1 MNDGL
6 QVRVGGLQRA
16 VVAGAGRRHARPA
29 VVPAAARAGA
39 HAAVPRRRRHRLAAN
54 CCALPEPTDIA
65 ATHTKCSAAFIFSE
79 VLVFQVISDIL
90 QQVRAPSSFGYHIL

>member
-16 VVAGAGRRHARPA
+16 VVAGAGRRDARPA

-39 HAAVPRRRRHRLAAN
+39 HAAVPRRRRHRLAADY
-54 CCALPEPTDIA
+54 CGLPEQIHIA
-65 ATHTKCSAAFIFSE
+65 ATHTKS
-79 VLVFQVISDIL
+79 
-90 QQVRAPSSFGYHIL
+90 VRLLYSVKC